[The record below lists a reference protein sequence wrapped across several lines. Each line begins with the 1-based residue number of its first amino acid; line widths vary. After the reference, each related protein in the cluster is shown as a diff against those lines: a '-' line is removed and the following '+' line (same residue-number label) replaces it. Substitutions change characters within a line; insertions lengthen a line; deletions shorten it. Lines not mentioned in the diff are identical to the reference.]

1 MKQPTNIKHDYIN
14 LTFCTLQNILDFD
27 LSSLYSGYQSA
38 TTAIKNFNVIRSL
51 NVVKYI
57 ISGKGYVK
65 LNGKTYPVSAGD
77 VFIIPQNVP
86 TTYCADEKD
95 PFSYYYFGIDGLNAA
110 KTLEACG
117 LGASSPV
124 RRYPDKKIGEYFKEL
139 YESLNTYAL
148 TDNLKAISTFFT
160 LLAAMSQFDP
170 KNTVAQQ
177 RRDINYVNAAINRIK
192 ENYAYDM
199 SVTELA
205 ADLGISRTYFSAVF
219 KRETGMSPQEYLLRF
234 RITQACQLITL
245 NTSVADA
252 GTHCGFNSP
261 ANFCVQ
267 FKKIMGVSP
276 RAYQQLVSERLKTNS
291 TE

>member
-1 MKQPTNIKHDYIN
+1 MKQPTDLKHDYVN
-14 LTFCTLQNILDFD
+14 LTFCTLQNALDFD

-38 TTAIKNFNVIRSL
+38 TTAVRHFNVIRPL

-57 ISGKGYVK
+57 ISGKGY
-65 LNGKTYPVSAGD
+65 LILSGRTYAVTAGD

-86 TTYCADEKD
+86 TTYYADEKD

-110 KTLEACG
+110 KTLESCG
-117 LGASSPV
+117 LSLSSPV
-124 RRYPDKKIGEYFKEL
+124 RRYSDEKIESYFKEI

-148 TDNLKAISTFFT
+148 TDNLKAVSTFFT

-170 KNTVAQQ
+170 KNAVAQQ

-234 RITQACQLITL
+234 RITQACQLISL
-245 NTSVADA
+245 NTSVAEA

-276 RAYQQLVSERLKTNS
+276 RA
-291 TE
+291 

>member
-1 MKQPTNIKHDYIN
+1 MKQPTDLKHDYVN

-86 TTYCADEKD
+86 TTYYADEID

-160 LLAAMSQFDP
+160 LLAAMS
-170 KNTVAQQ
+170 
-177 RRDINYVNAAINRIK
+177 
-192 ENYAYDM
+192 
-199 SVTELA
+199 
-205 ADLGISRTYFSAVF
+205 
-219 KRETGMSPQEYLLRF
+219 
-234 RITQACQLITL
+234 
-245 NTSVADA
+245 
-252 GTHCGFNSP
+252 
-261 ANFCVQ
+261 
-267 FKKIMGVSP
+267 
-276 RAYQQLVSERLKTNS
+276 
-291 TE
+291 